1 VTPEAADYLD
11 KARKNLNAARKIASI
26 GLADDVARKAYCA
39 AFHAAEALI
48 FERTGKIA
56 KTHSGLRSEFA
67 RLARGEPQIDRAF
80 LSFLANAYQLKEI
93 SDYGIG
99 PRAIITMA
107 EADDAVKNAARFID
121 CITTLLAEPPPYDMR

>member
-1 VTPEAADYLD
+1 MTPEAADYLD
-11 KARKNLNAARKIASI
+11 KARKNLNGASKIAAI
-26 GLADDVARKAYCA
+26 GLADDAARKAYYA
-39 AFHAAEALI
+39 AFHVAEAFI

-93 SDYGIG
+93 SDYGVG
-99 PRAIITMA
+99 PRASITMA
-107 EADDAVKNAARFID
+107 EADDAVNNAARFID
-121 CITTLLAEPPPYDMR
+121 CITTLLAEPPPRDAH